1 MVFSV
6 NEAAHNLGFRA
17 GEPAYSVWQDLKD
30 PDDILFL
37 KPDYAKY
44 RGRNELV
51 AFILRRW
58 DAKTESVGLDE
69 FNLDVTDY
77 STRYQMDL

>member
-1 MVFSV
+1 M
-6 NEAAHNLGFRA
+6 
-17 GEPAYSVWQDLKD
+17 
-30 PDDILFL
+30 FL

-44 RGRNELV
+44 RGRNDLV

-69 FNLDVTDY
+69 FNIDVTDY
-77 STRYQMDL
+77 STRY